1 MQLFNQ
7 AKAAG
12 KEVFRVIERKPTI
25 YTNQEGKQPDAIK
38 GSIDINDVHFSYP
51 SRMETPILRGFSLSI
66 PAGKVVAFVGS
77 SGCGK
82 STIMS
87 LITRFY
93 DPIEGVE
100 DSKTKHK
107 SVFFKN
113 EETNGFWYLTGV
125 ILIDNYNIKD
135 LDLKFLRRNIG
146 VVSQEPALFSGNI
159 KDNIRAGNWEAD
171 DSQLQKAAQMANAHS
186 FICEFPNQYST
197 EVR

>member
-1 MQLFNQ
+1 MTIVCIYSSNISIIMTIFHYAILRSLTYAAPDMQLFNQ

-12 KEVFRVIERKPTI
+12 KEVFQVIERKPTI
-25 YTNQEGKQPDAIK
+25 YTNQEGNQPDAIK

-93 DPIEGVE
+93 DPIEGIE
-100 DSKTKHK
+100 DSKTK
-107 SVFFKN
+107 
-113 EETNGFWYLTGV
+113 
-125 ILIDNYNIKD
+125 
-135 LDLKFLRRNIG
+135 
-146 VVSQEPALFSGNI
+146 A
-159 KDNIRAGNWEAD
+159 
-171 DSQLQKAAQMANAHS
+171 
-186 FICEFPNQYST
+186 
-197 EVR
+197 